1 VPCEHFT
8 NKTINSTTHNQNPI
22 FLQKISLPSPMA
34 TNNPKFL
41 FPSSSLSK
49 PTNPS
54 LPLSLLQKH
63 HSFTSCPYKSIA
75 LLPWFFV
82 TLNHLRTSL
91 FFLTPSFFYS
101 MFLISLYSM
110 DFVKKK
116 KKKKT
121 WKLVGYESKR

>member
-1 VPCEHFT
+1 VPLEHFT

-34 TNNPKFL
+34 ANTPKFL

-54 LPLSLLQKH
+54 LSFSLLQKH
-63 HSFTSCPYKSIA
+63 HSFTSCPCKLIA

-82 TLNHLRTSL
+82 FLNHLRTSP

-101 MFLISLYSM
+101 MFSISLYSM

-116 KKKKT
+116 KKKKNMEIG
-121 WKLVGYESKR
+121 WI